1 MIQNLLFGYFF
12 FNIILGTQLFY
23 IWSNVPVVIIVFF
36 ISDFLAKSLKA
47 NKTSKKDHSFYN
59 TV

>member
-12 FNIILGTQLFY
+12 LNIILGIQLFY
-23 IWSNVPVVIIVFF
+23 IWSNIPVVIIVFF